1 MTSPMFS
8 SDWVGQVVA
17 RLPARFRA
25 GRVPYAFFFV
35 VLVIGLLLGYA
46 VFTPAVAEFRWAY
59 LSMAFFLMLLL
70 VAFQKGLPLNWAVH
84 LGTTMGALM
93 LVFLSIP
100 TGGIYSLKVAWFMIL
115 PLTPLYMIGARA
127 GLAWYGLTLTIILGM
142 GLASLRQWVPPYDV
156 MHAHDV
162 GAYTTYAIV
171 TAVMIIVPIIY
182 DRMYVN
188 ALRVTRAY
196 QRELEAGRRELEHT
210 LRMREHFIAIV
221 SHELRT
227 PMNAIVGFNA
237 LLMSRVQDR
246 PQALHALQHTRQ
258 AADHL
263 MTVIGDILDYSQL
276 QAGQLAVQRETF
288 ALREVVM
295 HAFEL
300 FLPRVQSKA
309 LDYRIEWDDALPQWV
324 NTDRHRLMQ
333 VLVNLLGNALK
344 FTHQGAVVLRVRWL
358 HPGVEFSVQDSGIG
372 ILPEQR
378 QRIFQRFSQA
388 DAHIQARYGG
398 NGLGLAISKQLVEL
412 LDGEMDFESEADRGS
427 RFWFRLPLPASKA
440 PERSASGDPLPAP
453 MHTAAVAWRFL
464 VVDDHPINRLL
475 VKQVL
480 KNAWPKAQ
488 VLEAVNGQQALDQLA
503 QSSVDLVLM
512 DMVMPVMDG
521 IEATR
526 RIRQNETWRPLP
538 VMGLTANVNPV
549 DLETFR
555 QAGLNTVMLKPFEPA
570 QLCNRVEQLLL
581 QRL

>member
-1 MTSPMFS
+1 MRPPAFA
-8 SDWVGQVVA
+8 SDWVSQAVA
-17 RLPARFRA
+17 RLPSRFRA

-35 VLVIGLLLGYA
+35 SLVIGLLLGYT
-46 VFTPAVAEFRWAY
+46 VFSPPVLIFRWVY
-59 LSMAFFLMLLL
+59 LSMAVFLMVLL
-70 VAFQKGLPLNWAVH
+70 VLFQRGLPLAWAVH
-84 LGTTMGALM
+84 SGTTMGTLM
-93 LVFLSIP
+93 LVFLSVP
-100 TGGIYSLKVAWFMIL
+100 TGGIYSLKMVWLMIL

-127 GLAWYGLTLTIILGM
+127 GLAWTGIIFSIILGM
-142 GLASLRQWVPPYDV
+142 GLASHMRWVPAFDV
-156 MHAHDV
+156 MQASDV
-162 GAYTTYAIV
+162 VAYTTFAIA
-171 TAVMIIVPIIY
+171 TAIMVIVPIIY

-188 ALRVTRAY
+188 ALRVTRSY

-227 PMNAIVGFNA
+227 PMNAILGFNA
-237 LLMSRVQDR
+237 LLLSRVQDR
-246 PQALHALQHTRQ
+246 PQALNALQHTRQ

-300 FLPRVQSKA
+300 FMPRVQSNA
-309 LDYRIEWDDALPQWV
+309 LDYRMEWDDALPAWV
-324 NTDRHRLMQ
+324 HTDRHRLMQ

-344 FTHQGAVVLRVRWL
+344 FTHQGSVVLRVRWL
-358 HPGVEFSVQDSGIG
+358 DPGVEFSVQDTGIG

-412 LDGEMDFESEADRGS
+412 LDGEMDFESEAGQGS
-427 RFWFRLPLPASKA
+427 RFWFRLPLQASEA
-440 PERSASGDPLPAP
+440 PERSASLDPIQAP
-453 MHTAAVAWRFL
+453 MQTAAMAWRFL

-475 VKQVL
+475 VKRVL
-480 KNAWPKAQ
+480 QNAWPKAE
-488 VLEAVNGQQALDQLA
+488 VLEAANGQQALEQLA
-503 QSSVDLVLM
+503 QTGVDLVLM

-526 RIRQNETWRPLP
+526 RLRQNVLWQQLP

-549 DLETFR
+549 DLDTFR
-555 QAGLNTVMLKPFEPA
+555 QAGLSGVMLKPFEPA
-570 QLCNRVEQLLL
+570 QLCKRVEQMLL
-581 QRL
+581 RRP

>member
-1 MTSPMFS
+1 MRPPAFA
-8 SDWVGQVVA
+8 SDWVSQVVA
-17 RLPARFRA
+17 RLPSRFRA

-35 VLVIGLLLGYA
+35 SLVIGLLLGYS
-46 VFTPAVAEFRWAY
+46 VFTPTGPVFQRVY
-59 LSMAFFLMLLL
+59 LSMAVFLMVLL
-70 VAFQKGLPLNWAVH
+70 VLFQKGLPLSWSVH
-84 LGTTMGALM
+84 LGTTVGTLM
-93 LVFLSIP
+93 LVFVSIP
-100 TGGIYSLKVAWFMIL
+100 TGGIYSLKVAWLMIL

-127 GLAWYGLTLTIILGM
+127 GLAWTAIIFSITLGM
-142 GLASLRQWVPPYDV
+142 GLASRRQWVPAFDV
-156 MHAHDV
+156 MQASDV
-162 GAYTTYAIV
+162 VAYTTYAIA
-171 TAVMIIVPIIY
+171 TAIMVIVPIIY

-188 ALRVTRAY
+188 ALRVTRSY
-196 QRELEAGRRELEHT
+196 QHELEAGRRELEHT

-237 LLMSRVQDR
+237 LLLSRVQDR
-246 PQALHALQHTRQ
+246 PQALNALQHTRQ

-276 QAGQLAVQRETF
+276 QAGKLAVQRETF

-300 FLPRVQSKA
+300 FLPRVQSHA
-309 LDYRIEWDDALPQWV
+309 LDYRIEWDDALPAWV
-324 NTDRHRLMQ
+324 HTDRHRLMQ

-344 FTHQGAVVLRVRWL
+344 FTHQGSVVLRVRWL
-358 HPGVEFSVQDSGIG
+358 DPGVEFSVQDTGIG

-398 NGLGLAISKQLVEL
+398 NGLGLAISKQLVGL
-412 LDGEMDFESEADRGS
+412 LDGEMDFDSEAGQGTH
-427 RFWFRLPLPASKA
+427 FWFRLPLQASEA
-440 PERSASGDPLPAP
+440 PERSASGNPIQAP
-453 MHTAAVAWRFL
+453 MHTAAMAWRFL

-475 VKQVL
+475 VKRVL
-480 KNAWPKAQ
+480 QNAWPKAE
-488 VLEAVNGQQALDQLA
+488 VLEAVNGQQALEQLDQA
-503 QSSVDLVLM
+503 SVDLVLM

-521 IEATR
+521 IEATQR
-526 RIRQNETWRPLP
+526 LRQNPRWLQLP

-555 QAGLNTVMLKPFEPA
+555 QAGLSGVMLKPFEPA
-570 QLCNRVEQLLL
+570 QLCKRIEHMLL
-581 QRL
+581 RRP

>member
-1 MTSPMFS
+1 MMPPSFAT
-8 SDWVGQVVA
+8 DWVSKLVA
-17 RLPARFRA
+17 RLPSRFRE

-35 VLVIGLLLGYA
+35 CLVIGLLIGYS
-46 VFTPAVAEFRWAY
+46 VFKPVLPVFRWVY
-59 LSMAFFLMLLL
+59 LGMAFFLMVLL
-70 VAFQKGLPLNWAVH
+70 VLFQKGLPLNWAVH

-93 LVFLSIP
+93 LVFVSVP
-100 TGGIYSLKVAWFMIL
+100 TGGVYSVKMNWLMIL

-127 GLAWYGLTLTIILGM
+127 GLAWMGIIFSTILGL
-142 GLASLRQWVPPYDV
+142 GVATHRHWVPAFDV
-156 MHAHDV
+156 MRAGDV
-162 GAYTTYAIV
+162 VAYITYAIA
-171 TAVMIIVPIIY
+171 TAIMVIVPIIY

-246 PQALHALQHTRQ
+246 PQAQHALQHTRQ

-300 FLPRVQSKA
+300 FLPRVQSQA
-309 LDYRIEWDDALPQWV
+309 LDYRIEWDEALPQWV
-324 NTDRHRLMQ
+324 HTDRHRLMQ

-344 FTHQGAVVLRVRWL
+344 FTHQGSVVLRVRWL
-358 HPGVEFSVQDSGIG
+358 DPGVEFSVQDTGIG

-412 LDGEMDFESEADRGS
+412 LGGEMDFESEAGQGS
-427 RFWFRLPLPASKA
+427 RFWFRLPLQAGDAPA
-440 PERSASGDPLPAP
+440 RSALGDQVPAP

-512 DMVMPVMDG
+512 DMVMPLMDG

-526 RIRQNETWRPLP
+526 RIRQNAAWRPLP

-581 QRL
+581 QRQ

>member
-1 MTSPMFS
+1 MNAPKFS
-8 SDWVGQVVA
+8 QDLVSRVVA
-17 RLPARFRA
+17 YLPSRFRA
-25 GRVPYAFFFV
+25 GRLPYAFFFV
-35 VLVIGLLLGYA
+35 LLMIGVLLGYS
-46 VFTPAVAEFRWAY
+46 FYPALPMFRWVY
-59 LSMAFFLMLLL
+59 LTMVVFLVGLL
-70 VAFQKGLPLNWAVH
+70 VAFQKGLPLPWAVH
-84 LGTTMGALM
+84 LGTLTAAVM
-93 LVFLSIP
+93 LVCVGWF
-100 TGGIYSLKVAWFMIL
+100 TGGIYSLNIAWLMIL
-115 PLTPLYMIGARA
+115 PLTPLYMIGWRA
-127 GLAWYGLTLTIILGM
+127 GLVWYVAMLLVILAIGLGSYLHW
-142 GLASLRQWVPPYDV
+142 APVYDFQR
-156 MHAHDV
+156 AKEWQ
-162 GAYTTYAIV
+162 AYTTYSILTV
-171 TAVMIIVPIIY
+171 VMIVVPMIY

-188 ALRVTRAY
+188 ALRIIRAY
-196 QRELEAGRRELEHT
+196 QRELETKRQELEHT
-210 LRMREHFIAIV
+210 LRMREHFIGIV

-237 LLMSRVQDR
+237 LLLSRVQDR
-246 PQALHALQHTRQ
+246 PEALKALQHTRQ

-276 QAGQLAVQRETF
+276 QAGQLTVQRETF

-300 FLPRVQSKA
+300 FLPRVRSKS
-309 LDYRIEWDDALPQWV
+309 LDYRIEWDESLPQWV
-324 NTDRHRLMQ
+324 HTDRHRLMQ

-344 FTHQGAVVLRVRWL
+344 FTHQGSVVLRVQWEN
-358 HPGVEFSVQDSGIG
+358 PGVLFSVQDTGIG
-372 ILPEQR
+372 IPKAQHD
-378 QRIFQRFSQA
+378 RIFRRFAQA
-388 DAHIQARYGG
+388 DANIQARYGG
-398 NGLGLAISKQLVEL
+398 NGLGLSISRQLVEL
-412 LDGEMDFESEADRGS
+412 LGGEMGFESEPGLGS
-427 RFWFRLPLPASKA
+427 RFWFRLSLSACDAPDRPAQA
-440 PERSASGDPLPAP
+440 ELTPTP

-488 VLEAVNGQQALDQLA
+488 VLEAVNGLQALDRLA

-521 IEATR
+521 IEATHR
-526 RIRQNETWRPLP
+526 LRQNEAWRQLP

-549 DLETFR
+549 DLEAFR